1 VTREEFLARV
11 ASALGRPTGA
21 EAPPPPGPPTAELVS
36 PTTAGLEGVEA
47 LVERF
52 RAHATALGV
61 RVLRAAD
68 DGDAVTLAAEVA
80 RDVAGRTTSARVV
93 ASGDA
98 LAEAA
103 AAESGLEFVGV
114 ADADVG
120 LTAAWRAV
128 AETGTVVLRSESGRL
143 AGLLPP
149 AHVVLLRERDLRR
162 SLVEVYDELGAPP
175 SALVQV
181 TGPSRTADIEMT
193 LTTGVHGP
201 GTVVVVLVGDGT
213 SA

>member
-1 VTREEFLARV
+1 VTRDEFLARV
-11 ASALGRPTGA
+11 ARALGRPPGA
-21 EAPPPPGPPTAELVS
+21 EVPPPPVPPSGDLVS

-52 RAHATALGV
+52 SERATALGV
-61 RVLRAAD
+61 RVLRAAED
-68 DGDAVTLAAEVA
+68 AAAVTLAAEAA
-80 RDVAGRTTSARVV
+80 RSAGARVV
-93 ASGDA
+93 ASADA
-98 LAEAA
+98 LAESAA
-103 AAESGLEFVGV
+103 RESGLARADVANADV

-120 LTAAWRAV
+120 LTGGWRGV

-149 AHVVLLRERDLRR
+149 VHVVLLRERDLRR
-162 SLVEVYDELGAPP
+162 SLVEVYAELGTPP

-201 GTVVVVLVGDGT
+201 GTVTVVLVGGLTD
-213 SA
+213 

>member
-1 VTREEFLARV
+1 VTRDEFLARV
-11 ASALGRPTGA
+11 ARSLGRPPGA
-21 EAPPPPGPPTAELVS
+21 EVPSPPEPPSGELVS
-36 PTTAGLEGVEA
+36 PTTADLEGVEA

-52 RAHATALGV
+52 SERATALGV

-68 DGDAVTLAAEVA
+68 DAAAVTMAAVA
-80 RDVAGRTTSARVV
+80 AHSAGARVV
-93 ASGDA
+93 ASADA
-98 LAEAA
+98 LAERAA
-103 AAESGLEFVGV
+103 GASGLQRVGV

-120 LTAAWRAV
+120 LTGAWRGV

-149 AHVVLLRERDLRR
+149 VHVVLLRERDVRR
-162 SLVEVYDELGAPP
+162 SLVEVYEELGTAP

-201 GTVVVVLVGDGT
+201 GTVVVVLVGEGSST
-213 SA
+213 